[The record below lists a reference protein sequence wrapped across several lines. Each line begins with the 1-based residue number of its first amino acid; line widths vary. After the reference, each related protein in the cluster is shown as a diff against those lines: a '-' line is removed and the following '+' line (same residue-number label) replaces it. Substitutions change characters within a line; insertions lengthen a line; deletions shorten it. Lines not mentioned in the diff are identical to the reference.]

1 MTCLKIKSRVR
12 YFLNKYS
19 YLRFSFINSF
29 DLLMAKKSMIE
40 REKKRIR
47 LEKKYSMKRKALLVE
62 YQTAS
67 SFTSKIEIHSKLQQ
81 LPRNSAK
88 TRIRNRCWKTGRP
101 RGVFRDFGISRH
113 VFREMAHQCL
123 LPGVTKSSW

>member
-1 MTCLKIKSRVR
+1 
-12 YFLNKYS
+12 
-19 YLRFSFINSF
+19 
-29 DLLMAKKSMIE
+29 MAKKSMIE

-47 LEKKYSMKRKALLVE
+47 LHKKYALKRSNLLKK
-62 YQTAS
+62 YQNEAN
-67 SFTSKIEIHSKLQQ
+67 FNLKLDLHSKLQK

-101 RGVFRDFGISRH
+101 RGYFRDFGLSRN
-113 VFREMAHQCL
+113 VIREMAHQCL

>member
-1 MTCLKIKSRVR
+1 
-12 YFLNKYS
+12 
-19 YLRFSFINSF
+19 
-29 DLLMAKKSMIE
+29 MIE

-47 LEKKYSMKRKALLVE
+47 LEKKYAIKRATLLLN
-62 YQTAS
+62 YQNEHDFAKKLELH
-67 SFTSKIEIHSKLQQ
+67 SKIQK

>member
-1 MTCLKIKSRVR
+1 
-12 YFLNKYS
+12 
-19 YLRFSFINSF
+19 
-29 DLLMAKKSMIE
+29 MAKKSMIE

-47 LEKKYSMKRKALLVE
+47 LKKKYLTKRTTLLMHYKNE
-62 YQTAS
+62 HDFS
-67 SFTSKIEIHSKLQQ
+67 KKLELHSKIQQ
-81 LPRNSAK
+81 LPRNSAQ

>member
-1 MTCLKIKSRVR
+1 
-12 YFLNKYS
+12 
-19 YLRFSFINSF
+19 
-29 DLLMAKKSMIE
+29 MAKKSMIE

-47 LEKKYSMKRKALLVE
+47 LEKKYAPKRATLLGTYANE
-62 YQTAS
+62 EN
-67 SFTSKIEIHSKLQQ
+67 FTKKMELHSKIQK